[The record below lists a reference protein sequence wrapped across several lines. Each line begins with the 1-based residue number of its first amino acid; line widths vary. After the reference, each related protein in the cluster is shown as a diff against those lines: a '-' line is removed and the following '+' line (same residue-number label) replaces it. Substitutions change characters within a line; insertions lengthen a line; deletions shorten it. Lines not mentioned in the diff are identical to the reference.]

1 MSEDRV
7 AMSGLEEKAN
17 KLREPLLLAPPTDA
31 TPPGA
36 TEHAQMS
43 ASEVQ
48 DSFHS
53 VEGFG
58 GQPSSGYRQ
67 YRGGEEGGGGGRTE
81 MTVVELHTHSK
92 Q

>member
-1 MSEDRV
+1 MPATV
-7 AMSGLEEKAN
+7 PGEKASE
-17 KLREPLLLAPPTDA
+17 LREPLLLAPPTDA

-36 TEHAQMS
+36 TEHAQLS

-53 VEGFG
+53 VEDFG
-58 GQPSSGYRQ
+58 GEASASYRQ
-67 YRGGEEGGGGGRTE
+67 YGGDGSGGDRGTD
-81 MTVVELHTHSK
+81 MTVVELHDYSD